1 MKRTLIYYR
10 TGQIDLAKKLQDN
23 YIAHQTE
30 TDIISAEEQDDIEY
44 ARENHYDEAVLIED
58 SETVVIHE
66 MKSGYT
72 NRYPVSD
79 VYYQ

>member
-1 MKRTLIYYR
+1 MHGIL
-10 TGQIDLAKKLQDN
+10 
-23 YIAHQTE
+23 
-30 TDIISAEEQDDIEY
+30 SAGM
-44 ARENHYDEAVLIED
+44 NSHCYDEAVFIED

-72 NRYPVSD
+72 NRHPVSD